1 MDFPPDKKQG
11 SQSGEGSDSSDVKPL
26 DAPTSDNTTG
36 TSVASSATSAE
47 LEASN
52 TNEPATAPEA
62 HTVEQKP
69 EMVDPDADLPFSTT
83 LEQRY
88 FDPLLECLVMLTQIK
103 NRPFSAESLSA
114 GLPIADKMTPEL
126 FIRAAARAGLKS
138 KLLKRE
144 LPSLSNALLPAVL
157 ILKEGEAVI
166 LLRKL
171 ADHKYLIVVPEAG
184 IGEQEIEEAD
194 LLEDYTGYALFV
206 QREFDFEKRAEEEQ
220 LTPRKPNWFWGTLWS
235 FKNYYSQVMLASIL
249 VNMFALA
256 SPFFIMAVYDRVVPN
271 NAIATLWVLTI
282 GIMIVIGFDF
292 IMRTLRA
299 FLIDLAGKKIDSV
312 LASTLFEQVLGI
324 RMSSQAQS
332 AGVRASHIRDFE
344 NIRDFFTSASL
355 TALVDLPFVI
365 LFLLVIWF
373 IGGVLVFVPLLA
385 IPLVVATAWLL
396 SIPMNK
402 EVARSFVG
410 GAQKNAI
417 VIEALHNLEVV
428 KSSTAE
434 GPLLRRW
441 EQYVGIT
448 AKAGMASRFYST
460 LALNI
465 CATVT
470 YLVTIIIVL
479 FGVYLIGAKELSVGA
494 LVACTLIVGRVMAP
508 LSQVTAL
515 LTRFELTKC
524 SLKALNDVME
534 SPLDRPHKQQFLHR
548 SKFEGDI
555 EFEDVSFRYPGQP
568 ISLYQNLSFKLKAGE
583 KVGIIGSMGA
593 GKTTLVKLLLG
604 FFQPISGS
612 IRIDGTDISQIDPAD
627 LRRYIGYVGQE
638 PKLFFGTV
646 RENIAMKAPWADDA
660 EILRC
665 AKLAGVDRFVSRH
678 PAGYDMPIGESA
690 KGISGGQAQAITVA
704 RALLN
709 NPSLLLFD
717 EPTSCMDNS
726 AENVFLSN
734 MRSYAKDKTVLL
746 VTHKMSMLSLVD
758 RLIVLQNG
766 KIVADGPKEQVLDAL
781 RHLNKDAGKASTQEG
796 H

>member
-1 MDFPPDKKQG
+1 MDLPPDDKREASEASAHGPNAGKA
-11 SQSGEGSDSSDVKPL
+11 PA
-26 DAPTSDNTTG
+26 DATHAT
-36 TSVASSATSAE
+36 SSATGEAPQTGSTSTASA
-47 LEASN
+47 
-52 TNEPATAPEA
+52 
-62 HTVEQKP
+62 QGDI
-69 EMVDPDADLPFSTT
+69 VDPDVALPFTTT
-83 LEQRY
+83 LEQRH

-114 GLPIADKMTPEL
+114 GLPIADKLTPEL
-126 FIRAAARAGLKS
+126 FIRAASRAGLNA
-138 KLLKRE
+138 KLLKRDI
-144 LPSLSNALLPAVL
+144 PTMANALLPAVL
-157 ILKEGEAVI
+157 ILREGQAVI
-166 LLRKL
+166 LLRRLPDKR
-171 ADHKYLIVVPEAG
+171 YLIVVPEAG
-184 IGEQEIEEAD
+184 IGEQEISEED
-194 LLEDYTGYALFV
+194 LIQDYSGYALFV

-220 LTPRKPNWFWGTLWS
+220 VVTRKHNWFWGTLWA
-235 FKNYYSQVMLASIL
+235 FKQYYTQVIMASML
-249 VNMFALA
+249 VNLFALA

-271 NAIATLWVLTI
+271 NATETLWVLAI
-282 GIMIVIGFDF
+282 GILVIIGFDF
-292 IMRTLRA
+292 IMRTLRG
-299 FLIDLAGKKIDSV
+299 FLIDLAGKKVDAI

-344 NIRDFFTSASL
+344 NIRDFFTSASM
-355 TALVDLPFVI
+355 TALVDLPFVL
-365 LFLLVIWF
+365 LFLVVIGL
-373 IGGVLVFVPLLA
+373 IGGILVLVPLIA
-385 IPLVVATAWLL
+385 IPIVVGAAWLL
-396 SIPMNK
+396 SIPMNR

-428 KSSTAE
+428 KSSIAE
-434 GPLLRRW
+434 GSLLKRW

-460 LALNI
+460 LALNF

-470 YLVTIIIVL
+470 YLVTVVMVIL
-479 FGVYLIGAKELSVGA
+479 GVYEIEAKYLTVGA
-494 LVACTLIVGRVMAP
+494 LVACTLLVGRVMAP
-508 LSQVTAL
+508 LSQVTGL
-515 LTRFELTKC
+515 LTRFQLTKC

-534 SPLDRPHKQQFLHR
+534 SPLDRPKNQQFLHR
-548 SKFEGDI
+548 NKFEGDI

-568 ISLYQNLSFKLKAGE
+568 IALYQNLSFKIKAGE

-604 FFQPISGS
+604 FFQPTSGA
-612 IRIDGTDISQIDPAD
+612 IRLDGTDISQIDPAD

-665 AKLAGVDRFVSRH
+665 AKLSGTDRFVHKH

-726 AENVFLSN
+726 AENIFLSN
-734 MRSYAKDKTVLL
+734 MQGYAKDKTVIL
-746 VTHKMSMLSLVD
+746 VTHKMTMLSLVD

-781 RHLNKDAGKASTQEG
+781 RHLNKDAGKATAQEG
-796 H
+796 R